1 MPDAVTP
8 KGNGVLD
15 TCAMARTCGP
25 STSDLLPPMRLPPAP
40 VPWALRP
47 LHALQRR
54 RHGRVLEP
62 TALWTW
68 RPAAMLGFLSL
79 FGLLRR
85 RRSPVPQM
93 LRALASVRVSQLADC
108 AFCVDLNS
116 ALLAGEDGQ
125 ARLGEV
131 SRWRHSAVFSEEE
144 RLVLEYAEAMTATP
158 PEVDDALMDRL
169 KARFEPAAIVE
180 LSAVIGLQNMSARFN
195 HALGARAH
203 GFCSLP
209 GAD

>member
-1 MPDAVTP
+1 
-8 KGNGVLD
+8 
-15 TCAMARTCGP
+15 
-25 STSDLLPPMRLPPAP
+25 MRLPPAP
-40 VPWALRP
+40 APWYLRP

-54 RHGRVLEP
+54 RHGCVLEP

-68 RPAAMLGFLSL
+68 RPAAMLGFLAL

-85 RRSPVPQM
+85 RRSPMPAM
-93 LRALASVRVSQLADC
+93 LRALASVRVSQMADC

-116 ALLAGEDGQ
+116 AMLAGEDGQ

-131 SRWRHSAVFSEEE
+131 SRWRESAAFDDDE
-144 RLVLEYAEAMTATP
+144 RLVLEYAEAMTCTP
-158 PEVDDALMDRL
+158 PAVDEALLSRL

-195 HALGARAH
+195 HALGAQAH
-203 GFCSLP
+203 GFCALP